1 MTSTTRKT
9 TSKALAAPKPAAGVK
24 QPEDHKPKAEDKPK
38 PVVKTVEGGRE
49 VTLHGVTVTVLDSA
63 LGDFETIAD
72 LDLIEEVART
82 ASESGGAE
90 NIDEDL
96 ARAAMS
102 RVAPLMRRLFGIVG
116 SQAVMRALRRESETG
131 AVTLE
136 SAVAFIYETLGALNP
151 NS

>member
-1 MTSTTRKT
+1 
-9 TSKALAAPKPAAGVK
+9 
-24 QPEDHKPKAEDKPK
+24 
-38 PVVKTVEGGRE
+38 
-49 VTLHGVTVTVLDSA
+49 
-63 LGDFETIAD
+63 
-72 LDLIEEVART
+72 
-82 ASESGGAE
+82 
-90 NIDEDL
+90 
-96 ARAAMS
+96 MS